1 MAGGLA
7 LALSGGG
14 ARGAYQIGVIDE
26 LIRVRGVEF
35 ETAAGTS
42 TGAIQAAGVAQND
55 VERLVDFWTGLRGN
69 SSIYHGRGGMIWPII
84 SGKNSLY
91 NPAPLKELLGE
102 MFDDAAIRA
111 AGKAL
116 RMAAVHIATGQLR
129 VVEESTDNIA
139 DWVYAS
145 CAQPPFFPPFETIGA
160 DGNAEQWVDGG
171 VRDITPLS
179 AALKERP
186 RAVLVIRAEAPL
198 GPVPGDYGS
207 IIEIGL
213 QSVELLT
220 REVGNNDVRN
230 VDMINRLVKAEQAQ
244 RAQLAQR
251 GVPAEAAEEIMRPF
265 CEEIARYNMIPTM
278 VLQPQVELYD
288 RLEFDP
294 ALIAQNIERGRAVV
308 RDRWSEIAAFLGVAE

>member
-42 TGAIQAAGVAQND
+42 TGAIQAAGVAQNE
-55 VERLVDFWTGLRGN
+55 VGRLVDFWSDLTGN
-69 SSIYHGRGGMIWPII
+69 SSIYKGRGGTIWPII

-91 NPAPLKELLGE
+91 NPAPLKRLLGE
-102 MFDDAAIRA
+102 MYDDDAIRA
-111 AGKAL
+111 TGKAL
-116 RMAAVHIATGQLR
+116 RMAAVNIATGELR
-129 VVEESTDNIA
+129 IIDESTDNLA

-145 CAQPPFFPPFETIGA
+145 SAQPPFFPPFETRGP
-160 DGNAEQWVDGG
+160 DGKSEKWVDGG

-186 RAVLVIRAEAPL
+186 RAVLVVRAEAPL
-198 GPVPGDYGS
+198 GPVPKGYDS
-207 IIEIGL
+207 ILEIGL

-230 VDMINRLVKAEQAQ
+230 VDMINRLVKAEAAQ
-244 RAQLAQR
+244 RAQLTR
-251 GVPAEAAEEIMRPF
+251 HGLPAEAVEDVMRPF

-278 VLQPQVELYD
+278 VLQPPTELYD

-294 ALIAQNIERGRAVV
+294 ALIAQNIERGRGVV
-308 RDRWSEIAAFLGVAE
+308 RDRWSEIAAFLGVPE